1 MYIDYVSI
9 GEKIKEARR
18 EKRLSQQALAEMI
31 NCSPSYISYIETA
44 EKCLSLNMLI
54 LIANALNL
62 SADDILQDSLINVV
76 KIKKRDFSK
85 LLGDCNEYEM
95 KILLDILAKAK
106 DSIRQ
111 NREFFK

>member
-9 GEKIKEARR
+9 GEKIKNARK
-18 EKRLSQQALAEMI
+18 EKGLSQQTLAEMV
-31 NCSPSYISYIETA
+31 NCSTSYISYIETA

-62 SADDILQDSLINVV
+62 SADDILQDSLVNVV

-85 LLGDCNEYEM
+85 LLLDCTEYEM
-95 KILLDILAKAK
+95 KILLDILGKAK
-106 DSIRQ
+106 ESIRQ

>member
-9 GEKIKEARR
+9 GEQIKEARR

-54 LIANALNL
+54 LIANA
-62 SADDILQDSLINVV
+62 I
-76 KIKKRDFSK
+76 
-85 LLGDCNEYEM
+85 
-95 KILLDILAKAK
+95 
-106 DSIRQ
+106 
-111 NREFFK
+111 

>member
-9 GEKIKEARR
+9 GEKIKTARK
-18 EKRLSQQALAEMI
+18 EKGLSQQELAEI
-31 NCSPSYISYIETA
+31 VNCSPSYISYIETA

-62 SADDILQDSLINVV
+62 SADDILQDSLVNVV

-85 LLGDCNEYEM
+85 LLLDCTEYEM
-95 KILLDILAKAK
+95 KILLDILGKAK
-106 DSIRQ
+106 ESIRQ